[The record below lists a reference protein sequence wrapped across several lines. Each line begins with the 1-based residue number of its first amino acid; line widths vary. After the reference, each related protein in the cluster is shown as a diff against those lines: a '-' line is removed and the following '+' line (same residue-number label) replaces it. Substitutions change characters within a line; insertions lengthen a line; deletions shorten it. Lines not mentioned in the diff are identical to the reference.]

1 MHKLKWGRMISNVYS
16 NMKKFKLIVAALI
29 TSTLLIGCT
38 PFGCPPSKKHRGHKR
53 HQHRMHMKHKVM
65 RDVPMLRI
73 ERGLMRFQ
81 KGSKKLGV
89 TEEQQKQETRRYRR
103 GFKS

>member
-1 MHKLKWGRMISNVYS
+1 
-16 NMKKFKLIVAALI
+16 MKKFKLIVAALI

-38 PFGCPPSKKHRGHKR
+38 PFGCPPSKKHRGNKR
-53 HQHRMHMKHKVM
+53 HHKTFNQHRMHMKHGVM